1 MALGHVYVQRHAA
14 LDDVVLLLGLWDFEL
29 HVTHVGVLHDG
40 AELAFSTIIRDGQ
53 VRKAFGRLVRV
64 ASKTFRIVILNAVP
78 VWAVFRNFIV
88 VRCAA
93 VPVPL
98 LSEPPVVLEM
108 TPIRLVSQKD
118 VIVRAISSSDGY
130 QRDL

>member
-1 MALGHVYVQRHAA
+1 M
-14 LDDVVLLLGLWDFEL
+14 DDVVLLLGLWDFEL

-40 AELAFSTIIRDGQ
+40 AELAFSAIIRDGQ

-108 TPIRLVSQKD
+108 TPVRLVSQKD